1 MQHNLV
7 LHKAASYQFSNNAV
21 HKENILPTSLAQVKA
36 EDWLLLSILLLLVAI
51 LLILIVPSLTRYIK
65 AKLVKKRFDKLGS
78 STQIR
83 LINQLREAVEYFS
96 HNKIGALITIENSDK
111 LDGLRTDGIILN
123 ADISSSLL
131 ISIFNKES
139 PLHDGAVIIR
149 DNKIYYAATFYKIS
163 KKSIDNHYGARHRA
177 AMGISEVCD
186 ALTIIVSEET
196 GELKFVKN
204 GTFFKI
210 RVEQFQE
217 QLIKYLKD

>member
-1 MQHNLV
+1 MDTTKITPNDIILYIILCLV
-7 LHKAASYQFSNNAV
+7 VIS
-21 HKENILPTSLAQVKA
+21 I
-36 EDWLLLSILLLLVAI
+36 LLSILPGTVSAI
-51 LLILIVPSLTRYIK
+51 KS
-65 AKLVKKRFDKLGS
+65 KLGKRRYDKMGS
-78 STQIR
+78 SSQIR
-83 LINQLREAVEYFS
+83 LINQLREAVEHFS
-96 HNKIGALITIENSDK
+96 KNKIGALITIENSDN
-111 LDGLRTDGIILN
+111 LDRLRTDGIILN
-123 ADISSSLL
+123 ANISSSLL

-149 DNKIYYAATFYKIS
+149 DNKIHYAATFYKIS

-196 GELKFVKN
+196 GDVKFVKN

-210 RVEQFQE
+210 RIEQFQE

>member
-1 MQHNLV
+1 MSDKNL
-7 LHKAASYQFSNNAV
+7 SNNLKINTIV
-21 HKENILPTSLAQVKA
+21 LYIVLVFVVVN
-36 EDWLLLSILLLLVAI
+36 LLLLVLPKIMA
-51 LLILIVPSLTRYIK
+51 VAK
-65 AKLVKKRFDKLGS
+65 AKFTKRRFDKLGN

-83 LINQLREAVEYFS
+83 LINQLREAVEHFS
-96 HNKIGALITIENSDK
+96 ANKIGALITIENSDNI
-111 LDGLRTDGIILN
+111 DSLRTDGIILN

-131 ISIFNKES
+131 VSIFNKES

-163 KKSIDNHYGARHRA
+163 KKSIDNQYGARHRA

-196 GELKFVKN
+196 GDVKFVKN

-210 RVEQFQE
+210 RIEQFQE

>member
-1 MQHNLV
+1 MNELLIPILV
-7 LHKAASYQFSNNAV
+7 IV
-21 HKENILPTSLAQVKA
+21 SL
-36 EDWLLLSILLLLVAI
+36 ILLLNLLPKII
-51 LLILIVPSLTRYIK
+51 LFSK
-65 AKLVKKRFDKLGS
+65 SKFVKKRFEKLGS

-83 LINQLREAVEYFS
+83 LINQLREAVEHFS
-96 HNKIGALITIENSDK
+96 KNKVGALITIENTDN
-111 LDGLRTDGIILN
+111 LDSLRTDGIILN

-131 ISIFNKES
+131 ISVFNKES

-149 DNKIYYAATFYKIS
+149 NNKIYYAATFYKIS
-163 KKSIDNHYGARHRA
+163 KKSIDNQYGARHRA

-196 GELKFVKN
+196 GEVKFVKN

>member
-1 MQHNLV
+1 MHSDLV
-7 LHKAASYQFSNNAV
+7 RDIIIY
-21 HKENILPTSLAQVKA
+21 
-36 EDWLLLSILLLLVAI
+36 ILLALVAI
-51 LLILIVPSLTRYIK
+51 NILVTLLPRLITGVK
-65 AKLVKKRFDKLGS
+65 AKFAKRRFDKLGS

-83 LINQLREAVEYFS
+83 LINQLREAVEHFS
-96 HNKIGALITIENSDK
+96 ANKIGALITIENSD
-111 LDGLRTDGIILN
+111 LIDSLRTDGIILN

-131 ISIFNKES
+131 IAIFNKES

-196 GELKFVKN
+196 GDVKFVKN

-210 RVEQFQE
+210 RIEQFQE